1 MKHNKSSKTFLCFA
15 LSAILLASL
24 AYYYVQIS
32 GKEGMEGDKEKEK
45 EKDFTYGAGTT
56 KNCPNG
62 EPPDNNG
69 VCGNTKNKES
79 FRKINK

>member
-24 AYYYVQIS
+24 GYYYIQIS
-32 GKEGMEGDKEKEK
+32 GKEGMDDKK
-45 EKDFTYGAGTT
+45 KDYTYGIGKT

-62 EPPDNNG
+62 EPPENG
-69 VCGNTKNKES
+69 VCGPIKNKES

>member
-32 GKEGMEGDKEKEK
+32 GKEGMEGDNDKK
-45 EKDFTYGAGTT
+45 KDFTYGAGKT

-69 VCGNTKNKES
+69 VCGSAKK
-79 FRKINK
+79 